1 MGKEDNTGAEIRA
14 ADVSEQDTY
23 AIGREAYWYT
33 YPLVLMDLTRQQ
45 MTNIEA
51 GEMPNRGPMMAFI
64 HLHAFPGA
72 NEKVV
77 VRPNFDT
84 LYSLAWLDLTKE
96 PAIISVP
103 DVEEGRFYMLPMLD
117 MWTDVF
123 AIVGTRA
130 TGTKGGHY
138 AIARPDWKGDLPAGV
153 TRIDAPTPYVW
164 ILGRTQTNGP
174 RDYSAVHK
182 IQDAYGLTSLSQWGK
197 TPQHIKVKIDP
208 GVDMNT
214 PPLEQINNMA
224 AKAYFE
230 YAAELM
236 KKHPPHITDQ
246 VVIARMKRIGLEAGK
261 SLDFDKLDP
270 KIKQAL
276 KQACTDGLKAMQAR
290 YQKIG
295 REANGW
301 RILNTGIGVYGDNYL
316 DRAVIDLVG
325 LGANPP
331 EEAIYPVN
339 FADSEGNPVDGKNNY
354 VLHFE
359 KDQLPPVDAFWSV
372 TMYDEAGFQ
381 AANPLNRFAL
391 GDRDDL
397 IYNSD
402 GSLDIYIQHESPGKA
417 KESNWLPAPKGPLG
431 ITLRLYLPGMEAL
444 DGTWTPP
451 PIRKVD

>member
-1 MGKEDNTGAEIRA
+1 MGKEDNAGAEIRA

-51 GEMPNRGPMMAFI
+51 GKMPGRGPMMVFT
-64 HLHAFPGA
+64 HRHAFPGA
-72 NEKVV
+72 NDREV

-138 AIARPDWKGDLPAGV
+138 AIARPDWKGELPAGV

-164 ILGRTQTNGP
+164 IIGRTQTNGP

-182 IQDAYGLTSLSQWGK
+182 IQDAYGLTSLSQRGK
-197 TPQHIKVKIDP
+197 TPQPIKVEIDP
-208 GVDMNT
+208 GIDMKT

-261 SLDFDKLDP
+261 SLNFDKLDP

-290 YQKIG
+290 YQKMG

-301 RILNTGIGVYGDNYL
+301 RITTGTGVYGDNYL
-316 DRAVIDLVG
+316 DRAVIDMVG

-381 AANPLNRFAL
+381 AANRLNRFAL

-397 IYNSD
+397 VFNPD

-417 KESNWLPAPKGPLG
+417 KEPNWLPAPKGPLG